1 MGGKV
6 QGVATGVGAE
16 GQKGKVLGGEE
27 LQVLRGGGGVS
38 MGTLEPCILG
48 CREISLRK
56 GE

>member
-27 LQVLRGGGGVS
+27 LQVLRGGGGCPWGHS
-38 MGTLEPCILG
+38 SHASWAAE
-48 CREISLRK
+48 K
-56 GE
+56 FH